1 MRLFTATVIAVA
13 LAGCAGTVNLEPA
26 AQALETAK
34 EAQVRS
40 SAALEAVYAAVC
52 TPPQLLAA
60 KECADARKAL
70 DVGSDTSIEAL
81 NAAIKAF
88 NEVNDAVREGV
99 E

>member
-1 MRLFTATVIAVA
+1 VHA
-13 LAGCAGTVNLEPA
+13 PA
-26 AQALETAK
+26 A
-34 EAQVRS
+34 
-40 SAALEAVYAAVC
+40 
-52 TPPQLLAA
+52 
-60 KECADARKAL
+60 ECADARKAL